1 MLLIVAIIGAVVGG
15 AAVWVVQRGKPEAS
29 YRKGKQEGEV
39 ERSVL
44 TERLSNTENA
54 LNESKASIEALT
66 AAGVK
71 HQEEVTH
78 LRESLAE
85 SEARRQAEQRSA
97 NEKLAVYQEDEKK
110 LSDVFKAL
118 SAEALRQNNQSFLE
132 LAGAKLDGFQ
142 QTAKAESEARQ
153 AAITNLVD
161 PLKQSLTKF
170 DTTIQEIEKSRNTAY
185 GSLAEQLRSVSQ
197 SQLQLQGETAN
208 LVKALRSPAARG
220 RWGEIQLK
228 RVAEM
233 AGMIDHCDFVTQES
247 ATTEDGTLRPD
258 MTVRLP
264 GGRQVVV
271 DSKVPLQA
279 YLEALEAQDEPT
291 RIALLKDHARQ
302 VSDHISKLSKK
313 SYWEQFQPAP
323 EFVVLF
329 LPGENFF
336 GAALEQDPGLIE
348 AGVAQ
353 RVIIA
358 TPTTLIAL
366 LRAVAYGWRQEK
378 VAENAQKITDLG
390 KQLYE
395 RIIRLSE
402 HFEGIRNGLEKAIG
416 SYNGAVGSIESRV
429 LVTARK
435 FKDLGA
441 SNDGEIGELKNID
454 TSARVL
460 QIEDESAEITAG

>member
-1 MLLIVAIIGAVVGG
+1 MIFVIVAVVVGALLG
-15 AAVWVVQRGKPEAS
+15 GVGVWLVINRTAYERGT
-29 YRKGKQEGEV
+29 RTGEV
-39 ERSVL
+39 ERSIL
-44 TERLSNTENA
+44 TERLLNTERM
-54 LNESKASIEALT
+54 LQESKSSVEVLT
-66 AAGVK
+66 ATGMK
-71 HQEEVTH
+71 LQEEVTS
-78 LRESLAE
+78 LKEKLSESG
-85 SEARRQAEQRSA
+85 ARREAEQKSA
-97 NEKLAVYQEDEKK
+97 NEKLALYNEAKQN

-118 SAEALRQNNQSFLE
+118 SSEALRSNNQSFLE
-132 LAGAKLDGFQ
+132 LARAQMEGFQ
-142 QTAKAESEARQ
+142 QTVKSDLEARQ

-185 GSLAEQLRSVSQ
+185 GSLTQHLETLSKG
-197 SQLQLQGETAN
+197 QLQLQGETAN

-233 AGMIDHCDFVTQES
+233 AGMLDHCDFVTQES
-247 ATTEDGTLRPD
+247 AITEDGTLRPD

-279 YLEALEAQDEPT
+279 YLEALEVPDEAT
-291 RIALLKDHARQ
+291 RISLLKDHARQ
-302 VSDHISKLSKK
+302 VSDHIGKLSKK

-353 RVIIA
+353 KVIIA

-378 VAENAQKITDLG
+378 VTENAQKISDLG
-390 KQLYE
+390 KLLYE
-395 RIIRLSE
+395 RIITLAG
-402 HFEGIRNGLEKAIG
+402 HFDGIRNGLDKAVG
-416 SYNGAVGSIESRV
+416 SYNSAVGSMESRV
-429 LVTARK
+429 LVAARK
-435 FKDLGA
+435 FKELEV
-441 SNDGEIGELKNID
+441 SNDGEIGQLNTVD
-454 TSARVL
+454 TTARVL
-460 QIEDESAEITAG
+460 QIEDDSTGAAAG